1 MSCRTNC
8 EYLSLSLP
16 CLQYSFN
23 MEYREEATFLAG
35 LVRQLLKNWRR
46 FKYGVAS
53 LWEEQPMM
61 RSLHRVISSYNWRVS
76 VVVPPKSIIVF
87 CPDAEQLIYFVIT
100 RQVNRRLPLI
110 GLCPTVKATV
120 RQCICR
126 EAVAAGVAV
135 KVAHE
140 VVTSVKVSISPNGMM
155 VDRSLPRE
163 VFVPVEIRSSLATGS
178 MTSTVPEIFS

>member
-46 FKYGVAS
+46 FKYGEAS

-87 CPDAEQLIYFVIT
+87 CPDAEQFIYFIVT
-100 RQVNRRLPLI
+100 RRSHFWLI
-110 GLCPTVKATV
+110 IASDCSAVWTAVWQCVCLKAV
-120 RQCICR
+120 
-126 EAVAAGVAV
+126 VAGIAV
-135 KVAHE
+135 KVVHE
-140 VVTSVKVSISPNGMM
+140 GVTSVKVSISPNGMM